1 MVGLVLLTPPPR
13 PLPRRVLSPGLYGLA
28 VLGCTRVVKLVSNLL
43 GAAALILIGGSM
55 LALCYA
61 TGTVGHSLIGVGVV
75 AVLVGGGF
83 AFMHFTLHTWA
94 TEVVPEARATVIS
107 LFAAA
112 LFAGSGVA
120 TAAAPLEDAG
130 RFGFLFAT
138 AALVAVP
145 LGIFAALAR
154 RRYAKDQA

>member
-1 MVGLVLLTPPPR
+1 
-13 PLPRRVLSPGLYGLA
+13 
-28 VLGCTRVVKLVSNLL
+28 VLGCTRAVKLVSNLL

-61 TGTVGHSLIGVGVV
+61 TGTVGHSLIGVGVA

-83 AFMHFTLHTWA
+83 AFMHLTLHTWA

-120 TAAAPLEDAG
+120 TAAAAPLEDEG

-138 AALVAVP
+138 AALVAMP
-145 LGIFAALAR
+145 LGFFAALAR